1 MNIIEARKPSSSR
14 KRLEGANSAT
24 KQEEDSFYNKKYL
37 YTNFKFWEND
47 SNKSL
52 SLPSFILLTNVF
64 WFVYNSDFSKGKK
77 IFTQFL
83 MLSIFCL
90 SWDS

>member
-37 YTNFKFWEND
+37 YTKFKF
-47 SNKSL
+47 
-52 SLPSFILLTNVF
+52 
-64 WFVYNSDFSKGKK
+64 
-77 IFTQFL
+77 
-83 MLSIFCL
+83 
-90 SWDS
+90 